1 MGGLWVPVLI
11 GSVEFLFGIRL
22 FLLVEAPSFIMCFII
37 SGLLNLIA
45 MLRMVNLKDRG
56 LLTVLAL
63 PEWNGR
69 MGEKLRP
76 ADWAVMAN
84 VVTTLKVCWRD

>member
-1 MGGLWVPVLI
+1 MVAIVI
-11 GSVEFLFGIRL
+11 H
-22 FLLVEAPSFIMCFII
+22 
-37 SGLLNLIA
+37 A

-63 PEWNGR
+63 PEWNER
-69 MGEKLRP
+69 IEKLRP

-84 VVTTLKVCWRD
+84 VVATLKVS

>member
-1 MGGLWVPVLI
+1 
-11 GSVEFLFGIRL
+11 
-22 FLLVEAPSFIMCFII
+22 
-37 SGLLNLIA
+37 

-63 PEWNGR
+63 PEWNER
-69 MGEKLRP
+69 MEEKLRP

-84 VVTTLKVCWRD
+84 VVTTLKVSWRDYKHLGDFKKCEAY